1 MLTINSV
8 APTIMR
14 FGSEEQ
20 KQFYVPKILK
30 GEIHFAIGYTEPD
43 AGTDLASLKTTAVR
57 DGDEYVI
64 NGQKVFTSLASGA
77 DYIWLAVRTNQEV
90 KKHKGI
96 SIIIVPTDTPGFRY
110 VPIDNFGATNT
121 NITYY
126 EDVRVPV
133 GNLVGEENGGWGLI
147 TNQLNHE
154 RVTLCSS
161 GVVERMLD
169 DVRGWAQETK
179 LADGR
184 RVIDQEW
191 VQVNLARVHAKLEF
205 LRLAN
210 WRVAWLAQSGA
221 ALNPADAST
230 IKVYGTEFYMEAARL
245 LMEVMRDQ
253 ATLQGDS
260 PGRGAARPG
269 RADAA
274 LDAHPHVRR
283 RHQRDAAR
291 PDRDLRAQHA
301 RQPALIAAIDWEHDD
316 DGLCPHRDARGAARP
331 RGAHPRGPH
340 RPPAPEGARPL
351 RRLVRPPHVAGV
363 REGEPARHRAAG
375 VGRRSRLRLP
385 RPLHG
390 AARGRPQR
398 RRRCPAIPTLVAGA
412 LPIAQFGS
420 DAQQAILA
428 KVASGDVLLTAAL
441 VEIGAEP
448 READHDRDARRRR
461 LAHQRHEVERARRD
475 RGRARARAGDGR
487 RRGSRCS
494 SCRRTR
500 RASRRRAS
508 RR

>member
-1 MLTINSV
+1 MYVGLSKDHEALRDELRAYYDDLLTPEVEEDLRKGEGIGKVSKATWKKMAADGYAGVGWPKEWGGRGLTPIEQFVFFDESMRAGAPVPMLTINSV

-20 KQFYVPKILK
+20 KEYYVPKILK

-43 AGTDLASLKTTAVR
+43 AGTDLASLKTRAVR

-64 NGQKVFTSLASGA
+64 NGQKVFTSLANGA
-77 DYIWLAVRTNQEV
+77 DYIWLAVRTNQEA

-110 VPIDNFGATNT
+110 VPIDNFGNTNT

-169 DVRGWAQETK
+169 DVRAWAQATK

-221 ALNPADAST
+221 PLNPADAST
-230 IKVYGTEFYMEAARL
+230 IKVFGTEFYMEAARL
-245 LMEVMRDQ
+245 LMEIMRDQ

-260 PGRGAARPG
+260 PGAVVRGRVERMLRG
-269 RADAA
+269 MHI
-274 LDAHPHVRR
+274 LTFGGGTNEM
-283 RHQRDAAR
+283 QRD
-291 PDRDLRAQHA
+291 
-301 RQPALIAAIDWEHDD
+301 LIAIF
-316 DGLCPHRDARGAARP
+316 GLGMPGSP
-331 RGAHPRGPH
+331 R
-340 RPPAPEGARPL
+340 
-351 RRLVRPPHVAGV
+351 
-363 REGEPARHRAAG
+363 
-375 VGRRSRLRLP
+375 
-385 RPLHG
+385 
-390 AARGRPQR
+390 
-398 RRRCPAIPTLVAGA
+398 
-412 LPIAQFGS
+412 
-420 DAQQAILA
+420 
-428 KVASGDVLLTAAL
+428 
-441 VEIGAEP
+441 
-448 READHDRDARRRR
+448 
-461 LAHQRHEVERARRD
+461 
-475 RGRARARAGDGR
+475 
-487 RRGSRCS
+487 
-494 SCRRTR
+494 
-500 RASRRRAS
+500 
-508 RR
+508 

>member
-1 MLTINSV
+1 MYVGLSKEHEALRDELRAYYDELLTPEVEDDLRKGEGVGQVSKDTWKKMASDGYAGVGWPKEWGGRGLTPIEQFVFFDESMRAGAPVPMLTINSV

-20 KQFYVPKILK
+20 KQFYVPKILR

-43 AGTDLASLKTTAVR
+43 AGTDLASLKTRAVR

-77 DYIWLAVRTNQEV
+77 DYIWLAVRTNQQV

-169 DVRGWAQETK
+169 DVRGWAQHTK

-191 VQVNLARVHAKLEF
+191 VQINLARVHAKLEF

-253 ATLQGDS
+253 APLQGDS
-260 PGRGAARPG
+260 PGAVLRGRVERMLRSMHILTFG
-269 RADAA
+269 GGTNEM
-274 LDAHPHVRR
+274 
-283 RHQRDAAR
+283 QRD
-291 PDRDLRAQHA
+291 
-301 RQPALIAAIDWEHDD
+301 LIAIF
-316 DGLCPHRDARGAARP
+316 GLNMPGSP
-331 RGAHPRGPH
+331 R
-340 RPPAPEGARPL
+340 
-351 RRLVRPPHVAGV
+351 
-363 REGEPARHRAAG
+363 
-375 VGRRSRLRLP
+375 
-385 RPLHG
+385 
-390 AARGRPQR
+390 
-398 RRRCPAIPTLVAGA
+398 
-412 LPIAQFGS
+412 
-420 DAQQAILA
+420 
-428 KVASGDVLLTAAL
+428 
-441 VEIGAEP
+441 
-448 READHDRDARRRR
+448 
-461 LAHQRHEVERARRD
+461 
-475 RGRARARAGDGR
+475 
-487 RRGSRCS
+487 
-494 SCRRTR
+494 
-500 RASRRRAS
+500 
-508 RR
+508 